1 MKKILVSFIAMMAVA
16 SSAWAAETMNMHD
29 QVNNAQAPAHQM
41 QSSAEKSAV
50 QGESM
55 KMMDMSGHDQ
65 AAMSHEMMQNGN
77 SAAHQDM
84 AEMHKKMMKS
94 KPENTQET
102 AKPFSEMN
110 EHEKAAVVYLPLFIS
125 SRLKSIA
132 ARSPRI
138 NPQLHL
144 SDPHL
149 TPKSLAY
156 APVRERFFPIYQTLT
171 LKRWKYLTNTVT

>member
-50 QGESM
+50 QGDSM
-55 KMMDMSGHDQ
+55 TMMDMSGHDQ

-84 AEMHKKMMKS
+84 AEMHKKMMKA
-94 KPENTQET
+94 KPENTEET
-102 AKPFSEMN
+102 AKEGAN
-110 EHEKAAVVYLPLFIS
+110 KQVIS
-125 SRLKSIA
+125 SQADSLIKIS
-132 ARSPRI
+132 RI
-138 NPQLHL
+138 WA
-144 SDPHL
+144 D
-149 TPKSLAY
+149 
-156 APVRERFFPIYQTLT
+156 FFPA
-171 LKRWKYLTNTVT
+171 NTSNQPI

>member
-84 AEMHKKMMKS
+84 AEMHKKMMKA
-94 KPENTQET
+94 KPENTQKT
-102 AKPFSEMN
+102 AKPFSEMS
-110 EHEKAAVVYLPLFIS
+110 EHEKAAVVHEKANNGQS
-125 SRLKSIA
+125 SIA

-156 APVRERFFPIYQTLT
+156 APVRERFFY
-171 LKRWKYLTNTVT
+171 KRNE

>member
-84 AEMHKKMMKS
+84 AEMHKKMMKA

-102 AKPFSEMN
+102 ALLN
-110 EHEKAAVVYLPLFIS
+110 
-125 SRLKSIA
+125 KS
-132 ARSPRI
+132 
-138 NPQLHL
+138 N
-144 SDPHL
+144 
-149 TPKSLAY
+149 
-156 APVRERFFPIYQTLT
+156 FC
-171 LKRWKYLTNTVT
+171 

>member
-41 QSSAEKSAV
+41 QSSAEKV
-50 QGESM
+50 QFRESM

-84 AEMHKKMMKS
+84 AEMHKKMMKA
-94 KPENTQET
+94 KPE
-102 AKPFSEMN
+102 
-110 EHEKAAVVYLPLFIS
+110 
-125 SRLKSIA
+125 
-132 ARSPRI
+132 
-138 NPQLHL
+138 
-144 SDPHL
+144 
-149 TPKSLAY
+149 
-156 APVRERFFPIYQTLT
+156 
-171 LKRWKYLTNTVT
+171 

>member
-84 AEMHKKMMKS
+84 AEMHKKMMKA
-94 KPENTQET
+94 KPENTQKT
-102 AKPFSEMN
+102 AKPFSEMS
-110 EHEKAAVVYLPLFIS
+110 EHEKAAVVHEKANNGQSPLFIS
-125 SRLKSIA
+125 NRRKSIA

-156 APVRERFFPIYQTLT
+156 APVRERFFY
-171 LKRWKYLTNTVT
+171 KRNE